1 MDEINVIKD
10 LIHIENKLI
19 KEQKYDLLFKTGELK
34 DRIIADAGI
43 NHYQQLEAYEAA
55 GDLSSL
61 RFKRVL
67 DQCFELDYQDLDIQQ
82 RKKLF
87 TLQGIYE
94 MKDLYDFTANNNI
107 PLVSLKLVR
116 ESLLNT
122 DVERLDNP
130 KDVHKLFKD
139 VFGDASVENL
149 YAIYLDIKNQ
159 PTAISCIAKGTESA
173 TVFNQKEMLK
183 IALLSNASKMILAH
197 NHPSG
202 DLTPS
207 TQDVDVTYKIMAA
220 GEMLGVEVLDHMI
233 ISKDDYISM
242 REEEIVDFNP
252 MDVVS
257 RLEL

>member
-1 MDEINVIKD
+1 
-10 LIHIENKLI
+10 
-19 KEQKYDLLFKTGELK
+19 
-34 DRIIADAGI
+34 
-43 NHYQQLEAYEAA
+43 
-55 GDLSSL
+55 
-61 RFKRVL
+61 
-67 DQCFELDYQDLDIQQ
+67 
-82 RKKLF
+82 
-87 TLQGIYE
+87 
-94 MKDLYDFTANNNI
+94 
-107 PLVSLKLVR
+107 
-116 ESLLNT
+116 
-122 DVERLDNP
+122 
-130 KDVHKLFKD
+130 
-139 VFGDASVENL
+139 
-149 YAIYLDIKNQ
+149 
-159 PTAISCIAKGTESA
+159 
-173 TVFNQKEMLK
+173 MLK